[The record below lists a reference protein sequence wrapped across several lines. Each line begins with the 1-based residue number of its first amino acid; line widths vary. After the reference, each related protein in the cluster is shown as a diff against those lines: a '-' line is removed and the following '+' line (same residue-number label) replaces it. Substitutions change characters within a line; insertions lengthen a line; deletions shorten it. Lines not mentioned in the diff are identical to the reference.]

1 MGDDIGH
8 ECGFAMLRLLKPPE
22 YYLEKYGTH
31 FFGLNRMHLLMEKQR
46 NRGQDGAGVANVKLD
61 MPPGTRYIHCE
72 KSIAADPIGDLFGRV
87 EKQATAMLQ
96 KAPTDAR
103 IPSGPNGKEQVDPRW
118 VKDNIPFCG
127 EAYLAHV
134 RYGTDSEN
142 SLDRCH
148 PVTRESNWM
157 TRNLILA
164 GNFNI
169 TNNEDLFGSLVQ
181 LGQHPRELSDTVML
195 LEKIG
200 HFVDKENND
209 LYVKYSAAG
218 HSPQT
223 CFSLI
228 AENINIARILRR
240 ASGLWDGGY
249 CIAGLLGHGDAFV
262 MRDPSGI
269 RPAFYYADDDF
280 ITVCSEAPLIQTVFG
295 VQEDKVHPLPPGQA
309 LCIKRSGAWSLEQ
322 ILVPLALKQCSFER
336 IYFSR
341 GNDAGVYR
349 EREELGRLLLPPL
362 LKLLKGSGLSLANT
376 VLSFIPNTSEL
387 AFLGLA
393 KQAQDHLDRE
403 KAELVKAMGQNG
415 SAVKID
421 EAKLHE
427 LLSAKVRTEKVV
439 HKDAKIRTFIQED
452 SSREHLTMHAYDIHY
467 GTVRRGQDAVV
478 ALDDSIVRGNTLKN
492 AILRTLDKMGPT
504 QIVVV
509 SSCPQIRFPD
519 VYGIDMAKLGDLA
532 AFKAAIGLLKE
543 RGKEHIVNEVY
554 RLCRDELK
562 APLSSGTT
570 VNHVQKIYESFTPEE
585 ISLRMAQDVTP
596 DDCKAKVHILYQ
608 TVEDL
613 HRALPHHSGD
623 WYFTGDY
630 PTPGGARVCCRA
642 FALWMEGSSQR
653 CYGINSA
660 LSFLRARRPVLVL
673 GSGAREH
680 ALAWKLSKSP
690 EVSVVFVGPGNG
702 GIGNS
707 YGQAEPFDS
716 SPMVNVDVAISA
728 PKFEEVIAFCRQYDV
743 GLVVV
748 GPEQM
753 LADGLADQ
761 LRAEDIPV
769 FGPSKAAAQIEASK
783 AFAKD
788 FMKRHNI
795 PTAEYQTFSAQNGGL
810 EAALK
815 YIDSVP
821 FDVVVKASGLAAGK
835 GVVVPETAEEA
846 KAAVRECLE
855 AKKFGDAGAEVVLE
869 ERMFG
874 PECSILALC
883 DGKRIAVLPPAQDH
897 KRIFDGD
904 RGPNTGGMGA
914 FAPTPVVKP
923 EMMEQIRK
931 EILMPTIDGLRAEGK
946 PFIGCLFAGLMITAN
961 GPKVIEFN
969 CRFGD
974 PETQAVLPLL
984 ECDLYHVL
992 NSCASGELVN
1002 PDTAI
1007 GVSENTCAVSV
1018 TMASG
1023 GYPENFEKGYRI
1035 SGLERA
1041 CIVPGVTIFHAGTK
1055 PVDNTSLRLAA
1066 NGGSGALQRMLH
1078 HRMMT
1083 RGVTKPTSCLTSGGR
1098 VLAVTAVANGGI
1110 AEARERAYVAV
1121 RSIRFEKCHYRKDIG
1136 SSAIEIPRPRTRSGA
1151 EISSMASLHHHSE
1164 HKTGQPHRKS
1174 SATYLEAG
1182 VDIEMDEAIRAGTR
1196 NLMTKTNR
1204 PGCELAGPDG
1214 EEAHC
1219 AVKALGYE
1227 APEVVSSTN
1236 GIGTKLK
1243 VATAMG
1249 QFRSIGTDLLALCAN
1264 DIAARGAEPLMFS
1277 SHHSCCQLDAQQAL
1291 EVNEGV
1297 AEGCREAVCAFT
1309 EAKTAEMPGVYNSS
1323 SFDLVG
1329 FAVGAAERGKLLPQR
1344 EAMKEG
1350 DVLIGLSSSGLHSNG
1365 FSLLRSVVQAAGIRY
1380 QAAAPFDPTRSFG
1393 EVLLAPTRIYVKTIL
1408 ALAKE
1413 GLLRGAAPITRGGLS
1428 RSVPRILPKH
1438 LKALVKAENWELP
1451 PLFRWIAAR
1460 CNIPCDEL
1468 AATFNCGI
1476 GMVLITAQEHKDEV
1490 MTRLKD
1496 MDEEAH
1502 IIGELLPRKDGQG
1515 QMHIDGAESCWLMLP
1530 ELGVSLPFPQV
1541 LSSLQDPHMVSRS
1554 QVLIM
1559 GGSARATPL
1568 KALLEAMEIWTYPAE
1583 VSAVVSLCNDSALVK
1598 AATKAGLKTFVADP
1612 ELQQSNGHAFAPPPR
1627 GAESYVETLL
1637 EKVLEQHR
1645 ADLIV
1650 LMDDFGLS
1658 LLPPSFRQRWAGK
1671 LLSVRASLLPLAK
1684 DQDPIESVL
1693 EMGACVT
1700 GCTVFQ
1706 PTADLVGEGEIMLQ
1720 ETARVLDSD
1729 TPDSLH
1735 ERIVA
1740 EAERKALPEAVRLVA
1755 SGKYKSRRSSPPDAA
1770 AMETSLPTPS
1780 MPSSAKLAGDAK
1792 RYEQRG
1798 VSADKGDVHA
1808 AIKNMDKG
1816 LFPRAFCKVVPD
1828 FISRDPT
1835 QAIVMHAD
1843 GAGTK
1848 SSLAYIYWK
1857 KTGDI
1862 SVWKGIAQDA
1872 LVMNLDDLLCVGIT
1886 DNILLSSTI
1895 GRNKNLIPREVV
1907 AAVIGGTAALV
1918 DELNRHGVGIILT
1931 GGETADVGDL
1941 VRTIIVDSTVA
1952 AQVPRSEVI
1961 DNANIRAGDVIVA
1974 LSSSGRAT
1982 YEDCYNSG
1990 IGSNGLTAA
1999 RHDTFKNSL
2008 AGEYPES
2015 FDPMMAK
2022 ELVYSGK
2029 VGLEDPIQ
2037 IEGFGTITA
2046 GKLLLSPTRTY
2057 GPIVQKIFAA
2067 GLRPQIHG
2075 MVHCS
2080 GGAQTKVLHF
2090 VDAVHVIK
2098 DNLMKTAPVFRLIQE
2113 NSGTPWEE
2121 MYKVFNMGHRLEFYT
2136 NQEAAAKIMDISQS
2150 FGVSAQVIGR
2160 VEALEPGKKR
2170 VTIKSEHGTFEYGS

>member
-1 MGDDIGH
+1 
-8 ECGFAMLRLLKPPE
+8 
-22 YYLEKYGTH
+22 
-31 FFGLNRMHLLMEKQR
+31 
-46 NRGQDGAGVANVKLD
+46 
-61 MPPGTRYIHCE
+61 
-72 KSIAADPIGDLFGRV
+72 
-87 EKQATAMLQ
+87 
-96 KAPTDAR
+96 
-103 IPSGPNGKEQVDPRW
+103 
-118 VKDNIPFCG
+118 
-127 EAYLAHV
+127 
-134 RYGTDSEN
+134 
-142 SLDRCH
+142 
-148 PVTRESNWM
+148 
-157 TRNLILA
+157 
-164 GNFNI
+164 
-169 TNNEDLFGSLVQ
+169 
-181 LGQHPRELSDTVML
+181 
-195 LEKIG
+195 
-200 HFVDKENND
+200 
-209 LYVKYSAAG
+209 
-218 HSPQT
+218 
-223 CFSLI
+223 
-228 AENINIARILRR
+228 
-240 ASGLWDGGY
+240 
-249 CIAGLLGHGDAFV
+249 
-262 MRDPSGI
+262 
-269 RPAFYYADDDF
+269 
-280 ITVCSEAPLIQTVFG
+280 
-295 VQEDKVHPLPPGQA
+295 
-309 LCIKRSGAWSLEQ
+309 
-322 ILVPLALKQCSFER
+322 
-336 IYFSR
+336 
-341 GNDAGVYR
+341 
-349 EREELGRLLLPPL
+349 
-362 LKLLKGSGLSLANT
+362 
-376 VLSFIPNTSEL
+376 
-387 AFLGLA
+387 
-393 KQAQDHLDRE
+393 
-403 KAELVKAMGQNG
+403 
-415 SAVKID
+415 
-421 EAKLHE
+421 
-427 LLSAKVRTEKVV
+427 
-439 HKDAKIRTFIQED
+439 
-452 SSREHLTMHAYDIHY
+452 
-467 GTVRRGQDAVV
+467 
-478 ALDDSIVRGNTLKN
+478 
-492 AILRTLDKMGPT
+492 
-504 QIVVV
+504 
-509 SSCPQIRFPD
+509 
-519 VYGIDMAKLGDLA
+519 
-532 AFKAAIGLLKE
+532 
-543 RGKEHIVNEVY
+543 
-554 RLCRDELK
+554 
-562 APLSSGTT
+562 
-570 VNHVQKIYESFTPEE
+570 
-585 ISLRMAQDVTP
+585 
-596 DDCKAKVHILYQ
+596 
-608 TVEDL
+608 
-613 HRALPHHSGD
+613 
-623 WYFTGDY
+623 
-630 PTPGGARVCCRA
+630 
-642 FALWMEGSSQR
+642 
-653 CYGINSA
+653 
-660 LSFLRARRPVLVL
+660 
-673 GSGAREH
+673 
-680 ALAWKLSKSP
+680 
-690 EVSVVFVGPGNG
+690 
-702 GIGNS
+702 
-707 YGQAEPFDS
+707 
-716 SPMVNVDVAISA
+716 
-728 PKFEEVIAFCRQYDV
+728 
-743 GLVVV
+743 
-748 GPEQM
+748 
-753 LADGLADQ
+753 
-761 LRAEDIPV
+761 DIPV

-795 PTAEYQTFSAQNGGL
+795 PTAEYQTFSAQNGGV

-946 PFIGCLFAGLMITAN
+946 PFIGCLFAGLMITAS

-1309 EAKTAEMPGVYNSS
+1309 EAKTAEMPGVYNSC

-1515 QMHIDGAESCWLMLP
+1515 QMHIAGACLLELQPHFSHLPSDSSDMEGLLRLLPGLCSRAPADAFRELSSQAGSCKEAEVLLASLLYRRKISKDLVSDEAAAAGVFLHAKAAAQSSHLGLALLGCAYLDGLGVQADAQRAVELLSQAAEQGSAAAKCSLSYCCEKGLGLKQDQGRAKELLQESASQGYAHALFKLGCCCQYGILGTEIQLQEAHRLYVEASRQGHPAGMAQLGRSFADGAGVPVDKAEACRWLRLAADAGNRDAMYGLALAYRHGDGVEVDLSMATELYRQGGNLGHPQAQAALYNLGCCYMNSTGVPRDPQAAVDCFRRAAEQGDMDAHVSLGKCFLTGEGVARDQAEAQRLLMLAADHGHPAGLSFAQFHKAVHPDGAESCWLMLP

-1872 LVMNLDDLLCVGIT
+1872 LVMNLDDLPFGPQRVRVKASGFARFRLRV
-1886 DNILLSSTI
+1886 L
-1895 GRNKNLIPREVV
+1895 
-1907 AAVIGGTAALV
+1907 AVIR
-1918 DELNRHGVGIILT
+1918 LN
-1931 GGETADVGDL
+1931 
-1941 VRTIIVDSTVA
+1941 VRDT
-1952 AQVPRSEVI
+1952 
-1961 DNANIRAGDVIVA
+1961 
-1974 LSSSGRAT
+1974 SSPV
-1982 YEDCYNSG
+1982 
-1990 IGSNGLTAA
+1990 A
-1999 RHDTFKNSL
+1999 RH
-2008 AGEYPES
+2008 PE
-2015 FDPMMAK
+2015 P
-2022 ELVYSGK
+2022 
-2029 VGLEDPIQ
+2029 LEFQ
-2037 IEGFGTITA
+2037 TSHL
-2046 GKLLLSPTRTY
+2046 KLLDVTY
-2057 GPIVQKIFAA
+2057 FFLFIYIGA
-2067 GLRPQIHG
+2067 
-2075 MVHCS
+2075 CS
-2080 GGAQTKVLHF
+2080 R
-2090 VDAVHVIK
+2090 
-2098 DNLMKTAPVFRLIQE
+2098 M
-2113 NSGTPWEE
+2113 
-2121 MYKVFNMGHRLEFYT
+2121 
-2136 NQEAAAKIMDISQS
+2136 
-2150 FGVSAQVIGR
+2150 
-2160 VEALEPGKKR
+2160 
-2170 VTIKSEHGTFEYGS
+2170 

>member
-1 MGDDIGH
+1 
-8 ECGFAMLRLLKPPE
+8 
-22 YYLEKYGTH
+22 
-31 FFGLNRMHLLMEKQR
+31 
-46 NRGQDGAGVANVKLD
+46 
-61 MPPGTRYIHCE
+61 
-72 KSIAADPIGDLFGRV
+72 
-87 EKQATAMLQ
+87 
-96 KAPTDAR
+96 
-103 IPSGPNGKEQVDPRW
+103 
-118 VKDNIPFCG
+118 
-127 EAYLAHV
+127 
-134 RYGTDSEN
+134 
-142 SLDRCH
+142 
-148 PVTRESNWM
+148 
-157 TRNLILA
+157 
-164 GNFNI
+164 
-169 TNNEDLFGSLVQ
+169 
-181 LGQHPRELSDTVML
+181 
-195 LEKIG
+195 
-200 HFVDKENND
+200 
-209 LYVKYSAAG
+209 
-218 HSPQT
+218 
-223 CFSLI
+223 
-228 AENINIARILRR
+228 
-240 ASGLWDGGY
+240 
-249 CIAGLLGHGDAFV
+249 
-262 MRDPSGI
+262 RDPSGI

-362 LKLLKGSGLSLANT
+362 LKLLKSSGLSLANT

-509 SSCPQIRFPD
+509 SSCPQIRYPD

-554 RLCRDELK
+554 RLCREELK

-585 ISLRMAQDVTP
+585 ISLRIAQDVTP

-728 PKFEEVIAFCRQYDV
+728 PKFEEVITFCRQYDV

-795 PTAEYQTFSAQNGGL
+795 PTAEYQTFSAQNGGV

-992 NSCASGELVN
+992 NSCAQGELVN

-1007 GVSENTCAVSV
+1007 GVSEVPARD
-1018 TMASG
+1018 ALH
-1023 GYPENFEKGYRI
+1023 KG
-1035 SGLERA
+1035 
-1041 CIVPGVTIFHAGTK
+1041 
-1055 PVDNTSLRLAA
+1055 
-1066 NGGSGALQRMLH
+1066 
-1078 HRMMT
+1078 
-1083 RGVTKPTSCLTSGGR
+1083 
-1098 VLAVTAVANGGI
+1098 
-1110 AEARERAYVAV
+1110 
-1121 RSIRFEKCHYRKDIG
+1121 
-1136 SSAIEIPRPRTRSGA
+1136 
-1151 EISSMASLHHHSE
+1151 
-1164 HKTGQPHRKS
+1164 
-1174 SATYLEAG
+1174 
-1182 VDIEMDEAIRAGTR
+1182 
-1196 NLMTKTNR
+1196 
-1204 PGCELAGPDG
+1204 
-1214 EEAHC
+1214 
-1219 AVKALGYE
+1219 
-1227 APEVVSSTN
+1227 
-1236 GIGTKLK
+1236 
-1243 VATAMG
+1243 
-1249 QFRSIGTDLLALCAN
+1249 
-1264 DIAARGAEPLMFS
+1264 
-1277 SHHSCCQLDAQQAL
+1277 
-1291 EVNEGV
+1291 
-1297 AEGCREAVCAFT
+1297 
-1309 EAKTAEMPGVYNSS
+1309 
-1323 SFDLVG
+1323 
-1329 FAVGAAERGKLLPQR
+1329 
-1344 EAMKEG
+1344 
-1350 DVLIGLSSSGLHSNG
+1350 
-1365 FSLLRSVVQAAGIRY
+1365 SLL
-1380 QAAAPFDPTRSFG
+1380 T
-1393 EVLLAPTRIYVKTIL
+1393 
-1408 ALAKE
+1408 
-1413 GLLRGAAPITRGGLS
+1413 
-1428 RSVPRILPKH
+1428 
-1438 LKALVKAENWELP
+1438 
-1451 PLFRWIAAR
+1451 
-1460 CNIPCDEL
+1460 
-1468 AATFNCGI
+1468 
-1476 GMVLITAQEHKDEV
+1476 
-1490 MTRLKD
+1490 
-1496 MDEEAH
+1496 
-1502 IIGELLPRKDGQG
+1502 
-1515 QMHIDGAESCWLMLP
+1515 
-1530 ELGVSLPFPQV
+1530 
-1541 LSSLQDPHMVSRS
+1541 
-1554 QVLIM
+1554 
-1559 GGSARATPL
+1559 
-1568 KALLEAMEIWTYPAE
+1568 
-1583 VSAVVSLCNDSALVK
+1583 
-1598 AATKAGLKTFVADP
+1598 
-1612 ELQQSNGHAFAPPPR
+1612 
-1627 GAESYVETLL
+1627 
-1637 EKVLEQHR
+1637 
-1645 ADLIV
+1645 
-1650 LMDDFGLS
+1650 
-1658 LLPPSFRQRWAGK
+1658 
-1671 LLSVRASLLPLAK
+1671 
-1684 DQDPIESVL
+1684 
-1693 EMGACVT
+1693 
-1700 GCTVFQ
+1700 
-1706 PTADLVGEGEIMLQ
+1706 
-1720 ETARVLDSD
+1720 
-1729 TPDSLH
+1729 
-1735 ERIVA
+1735 
-1740 EAERKALPEAVRLVA
+1740 
-1755 SGKYKSRRSSPPDAA
+1755 
-1770 AMETSLPTPS
+1770 
-1780 MPSSAKLAGDAK
+1780 
-1792 RYEQRG
+1792 
-1798 VSADKGDVHA
+1798 
-1808 AIKNMDKG
+1808 
-1816 LFPRAFCKVVPD
+1816 
-1828 FISRDPT
+1828 
-1835 QAIVMHAD
+1835 
-1843 GAGTK
+1843 
-1848 SSLAYIYWK
+1848 
-1857 KTGDI
+1857 
-1862 SVWKGIAQDA
+1862 
-1872 LVMNLDDLLCVGIT
+1872 
-1886 DNILLSSTI
+1886 
-1895 GRNKNLIPREVV
+1895 
-1907 AAVIGGTAALV
+1907 
-1918 DELNRHGVGIILT
+1918 
-1931 GGETADVGDL
+1931 
-1941 VRTIIVDSTVA
+1941 
-1952 AQVPRSEVI
+1952 
-1961 DNANIRAGDVIVA
+1961 
-1974 LSSSGRAT
+1974 
-1982 YEDCYNSG
+1982 
-1990 IGSNGLTAA
+1990 
-1999 RHDTFKNSL
+1999 
-2008 AGEYPES
+2008 
-2015 FDPMMAK
+2015 
-2022 ELVYSGK
+2022 
-2029 VGLEDPIQ
+2029 
-2037 IEGFGTITA
+2037 
-2046 GKLLLSPTRTY
+2046 
-2057 GPIVQKIFAA
+2057 
-2067 GLRPQIHG
+2067 
-2075 MVHCS
+2075 
-2080 GGAQTKVLHF
+2080 
-2090 VDAVHVIK
+2090 
-2098 DNLMKTAPVFRLIQE
+2098 
-2113 NSGTPWEE
+2113 
-2121 MYKVFNMGHRLEFYT
+2121 
-2136 NQEAAAKIMDISQS
+2136 
-2150 FGVSAQVIGR
+2150 
-2160 VEALEPGKKR
+2160 
-2170 VTIKSEHGTFEYGS
+2170 